1 MGLGAGL
8 TGYFPWS
15 LQAGRRDGIR
25 LTIMHTNDTHGRI
38 DPFPGDA
45 PEYAGMG
52 GVARRSTLIR
62 QVRDENPNCLLL
74 DAGDVFQGTPYF
86 NEYNGALDFRI
97 MSRMGY
103 DACNIG
109 NHEFDNGV
117 QGLRNVADHATFPL
131 VSSNYNFANTPM
143 GGIVQEYVIKKK
155 GGLKIGIFGL
165 GIDFQNLVSKHLR
178 EGVRYTDPLS
188 VSREAVSILRND
200 YRCDMVICLSHLGFE
215 YSDSR
220 ISDRVIAGEVD
231 GIDLIVGGHTHTFLD
246 RPERITRPDGRNTVI
261 TQAGFGGIIL
271 GRIDFQF
278 NERKQ
283 ITATETMNSRIG

>member
-1 MGLGAGL
+1 
-8 TGYFPWS
+8 
-15 LQAGRRDGIR
+15 
-25 LTIMHTNDTHGRI
+25 
-38 DPFPGDA
+38 
-45 PEYAGMG
+45 
-52 GVARRSTLIR
+52 
-62 QVRDENPNCLLL
+62 
-74 DAGDVFQGTPYF
+74 
-86 NEYNGALDFRI
+86 
-97 MSRMGY
+97 
-103 DACNIG
+103 
-109 NHEFDNGV
+109 
-117 QGLRNVADHATFPL
+117 
-131 VSSNYNFANTPM
+131 
-143 GGIVQEYVIKKK
+143 
-155 GGLKIGIFGL
+155 
-165 GIDFQNLVSKHLR
+165 

-200 YRCDMVICLSHLGFE
+200 YRCDMVICLSHLGFK